1 MARILVPKKKKAPC
15 CTDKKGLTV
24 FSIIAVIVIA
34 SSAFS
39 WIGLMNIKQ
48 QGGKLPWE

>member
-1 MARILVPKKKKAPC
+1 MARILVAKKKDVAC
-15 CTDKKGLTV
+15 CTEKKCFKL

>member
-1 MARILVPKKKKAPC
+1 MARILVPKKKEVAC
-15 CTDKKGLTV
+15 CSDEKRLKI
-24 FSIIAVIVIA
+24 FSIFAVIIIA